1 MFSFCFGRG
10 AAGAG
15 RRYRRVAT
23 VAARRA
29 LSFFCFLIFRRF
41 AECPAS
47 GLNMF
52 CCRSYE
58 AKSQVRAQSRKEDY
72 FFKKLAREVH
82 PGARS
87 ALRRGYRANTVTQTT
102 KPNQK
107 SEPRAEKKIILK
119 NGRAKRAL
127 ARGARSAEA
136 TEPTQ

>member
-47 GLNMF
+47 GLNIF

-72 FFKKLAREVH
+72 FLKNGRAKCTLAR
-82 PGARS
+82 GARS
-87 ALRRGYRANTVTQTT
+87 AEATEPTQKRKLRSQIRS
-102 KPNQK
+102 P
-107 SEPRAEKKIILK
+107 SPEPKRRLFLK